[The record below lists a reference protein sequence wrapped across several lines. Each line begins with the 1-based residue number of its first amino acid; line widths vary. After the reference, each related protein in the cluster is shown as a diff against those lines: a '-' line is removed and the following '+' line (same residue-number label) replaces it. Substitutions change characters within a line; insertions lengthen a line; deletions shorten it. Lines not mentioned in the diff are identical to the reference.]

1 MCSSFSFLFLKFCF
15 HFSLRGFL
23 TPHSNHTRTRT
34 TRTHTR
40 TNSSQVLFDALP
52 GHNGAPCF
60 PRLQRAPGIGE
71 AATRSGPG
79 FAREVVHRRQVASS
93 ASTATAAAAGNG
105 SPSPRRGGGGGGGS
119 SSQAR
124 RIVMSVEGNAT
135 VRLLLLSLFFSSS
148 RIHLEFISPSP
159 IVFRPFPGMPLSS
172 HTRTRSLS
180 LSLSLSLSHTQ

>member
-1 MCSSFSFLFLKFCF
+1 MFLIFFSIFEILFPLFPLVDSSL
-15 HFSLRGFL
+15 L
-23 TPHSNHTRTRT
+23 THLIRI

-79 FAREVVHRRQVASS
+79 FAREVVHRRQAASS

-148 RIHLEFISPSP
+148 RIHLEFISPLL
-159 IVFRPFPGMPLSS
+159 LSFGLFLVCL
-172 HTRTRSLS
+172 SLLTLAPV
-180 LSLSLSLSHTQ
+180 LSLSLSLSHTHTQ